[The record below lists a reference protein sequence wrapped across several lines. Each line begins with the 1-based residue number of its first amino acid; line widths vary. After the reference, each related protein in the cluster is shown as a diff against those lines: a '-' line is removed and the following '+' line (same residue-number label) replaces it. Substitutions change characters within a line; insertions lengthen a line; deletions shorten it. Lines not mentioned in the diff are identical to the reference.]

1 MLRFGMKG
9 KLTPRYIGPFEV
21 SKRIG
26 PMAYKLALPPSLAK
40 IHDVFHVSL
49 LSKAEVDPSRI
60 LPQVPLEIDEDL
72 TLEVKSVKVLDYSEK
87 ELRSKRILMIKVL

>member
-1 MLRFGMKG
+1 MKG

-49 LSKAEVDPSRI
+49 LSKAEVDPSQI

>member
-49 LSKAEVDPSRI
+49 LSKAEVDPSQI